1 MRLPSPPR
9 KRTALAIAVAAVVLI
24 AALWA
29 GTGMPGLDRGVEELD
44 IGDVMRLPSV
54 HSTDHDHVLVADSAP
69 ILAAVAAPAAC
80 WYDRPAGSMGLVPLL
95 LEGGAEEAA
104 QQASLVAALGLERPL
119 LVDGPNHT
127 LTAVRVATSAWKSA
141 AGAVVVQPGPGGY
154 NASLVGGVIA
164 SYLDVPLLVWEG
176 AASTGVVATCLDDLG
191 ASYVV
196 LAGPFA
202 PSWRDLARDLG
213 LPVVRLD
220 GRELHAAQ
228 LALAADR
235 FGRVDYGVLANPSDT
250 AGISCVDV
258 QAGGAVEWEERGH
271 FAAVSRVGH
280 VETLSSA
287 GSSATVGVPME
298 AGVERLRVQ
307 ARLSNMDDPLEAIK
321 QQLGVVPIVS
331 LWLTD
336 ADGSLVAY
344 GSSIGYRAGEAALDV
359 VAVDVAGEMDLRVS
373 AFYGIKGRSN
383 SGTMGQGWDGVGW
396 SRVSADWEV
405 RFERTPLTTPLVPQL
420 PGLSCLA
427 PYLASAHGGFV
438 VADPSMSY
446 LDEEWAAT
454 TAAGTATGPWY
465 EGSLHAAVNTRVE
478 RNVKAL
484 RSSLGALGMVPAS
497 GGGTLL
503 ATYLEGPAWLAI
515 LGDAACIPQWYEP
528 KDASWEEDVQY
539 GLGWASDEPYRLDG
553 NLSIAR
559 PLSST
564 VAGTS
569 TLIART
575 MWYEPLARAHEASL
589 AYPEDNDWSSNYMLL
604 YGEGGGQTG
613 GLFWQRPFADELR
626 AAGFDPHQYG
636 DNLQNDRQTMVA
648 RGAYERSSYM
658 EVMLH
663 GNWYWYCPE
672 LNGLDEYST
681 SVKVMD
687 VRDWAL
693 GPSVVLS
700 AACLMGRIDGVPADQ
715 SIALAFMHAGANAF
729 VGASRSTGSE
739 SGTRWMEWDLI
750 HNDTSVGEALRLS
763 MADHPEPPT
772 VWVRMLFADPAF
784 NPYEPGNGFADQ
796 GRPEMLP

>member
-1 MRLPSPPR
+1 MV
-9 KRTALAIAVAAVVLI
+9 LAAAVAAVVVA

-29 GTGMPGLDRGVEELD
+29 GTGMPGLGRDVELLD
-44 IGDVMRLPSV
+44 IGDVMGLASA
-54 HSTDHDHVLVADSAP
+54 HSTDHDHVLVAAGAP

-80 WYDRPAGSMGLVPLL
+80 WYDRPGGSMGLVPLL
-95 LEGGAEEAA
+95 LEGDADEAA
-104 QQASLVAALGLERPL
+104 QQSRLVAALGLQRPL
-119 LVDGPNHT
+119 RVDGPNHT
-127 LTAVRVATSAWKSA
+127 LTSVRVATTAWARA

-176 AASTGVVATCLDDLG
+176 GASTGVVASCLEDLG

-196 LAGPFA
+196 LAGPFQ
-202 PSWRDLARDLG
+202 PSWRDLAVDLG

-220 GRELHAAQ
+220 GRDLHAAQ

-250 AGISCVDV
+250 AGIDCVDV

-287 GSSATVGVPME
+287 DSSATIPVAMEGGVQ
-298 AGVERLRVQ
+298 RLRVQ
-307 ARLSNMDDPLEAIK
+307 ARLSNMDDPLEAVK

-331 LWLTD
+331 LSLTD
-336 ADGSLVAY
+336 ADGGLVAY

-359 VAVDVAGEMDLRVS
+359 VAVDVAGDMSLRVS

-405 RFERTPLTTPLVPQL
+405 EFERTPLTTPLVPQL
-420 PGLSCLA
+420 PGLSRLA

-438 VADPSMSY
+438 VADPGLSY
-446 LDEEWAAT
+446 LDEDWAEGAGAGV
-454 TAAGTATGPWY
+454 AAGPWY
-465 EGSLHAAVNTRVE
+465 DEGPHAAVNARVE
-478 RNVKAL
+478 RNVQSL
-484 RSSLGALGMVPAS
+484 RASLGALAMVDLLR
-497 GGGTLL
+497 GGTLL
-503 ATYLEGPAWLAI
+503 DTYLEGPAWLAI

-528 KDASWEEDVQY
+528 KDPSWEEDVQY
-539 GLGWASDEPYRLDG
+539 GLGWASDEPYRLEG
-553 NLSIAR
+553 NLSIGR

-575 MWYEPLARAHEASL
+575 LWYETLARAHEASL

-658 EVMLH
+658 ELMLH

-687 VRDWAL
+687 VRDWSL

-700 AACLMGRIDGVPADQ
+700 AACLMGRIDGVPPDQ

-729 VGASRSTGSE
+729 VGATRSTGSE
-739 SGTRWMEWDLI
+739 SGTRWMEWDLMY
-750 HNDTSVGEALRLS
+750 NDTSVGEALRLS
-763 MADHPEPPT
+763 MLDHPEPPT

-796 GRPEMLP
+796 GRPEMLA